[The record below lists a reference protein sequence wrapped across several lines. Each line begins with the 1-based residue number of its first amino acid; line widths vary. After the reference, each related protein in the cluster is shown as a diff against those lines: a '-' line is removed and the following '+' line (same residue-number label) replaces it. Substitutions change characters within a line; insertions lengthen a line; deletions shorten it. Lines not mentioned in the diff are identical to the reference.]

1 MKTNGNVPAAMA
13 DGATGNVRAAY
24 RGTRHRA
31 AAADA
36 LSKSERDVLD
46 LWDAG
51 VSEGEIAIA
60 LRLRPGLISRILNL
74 YIETQRELS
83 ADARARAGSDALL
96 RAQLTTGQHT
106 LSPVMADAMK
116 AALGMPAAAI
126 GGAA

>member
-13 DGATGNVRAAY
+13 AGATGNVRVAH
-24 RGTRHRA
+24 RGARRR
-31 AAADA
+31 ADA

-60 LRLRPGLISRILNL
+60 LHLQPGLISRILNT
-74 YIETQRELS
+74 YVETQRELT
-83 ADARARAGSDALL
+83 ADARARTASDALP